1 MYFPFYWII
10 KLFIWKESVNSDGQ
24 QFHQYQQK
32 QTIAS
37 HLMFDKEIIERVKN
51 SKKVNSEQWIYISCS

>member
-37 HLMFDKEIIERVKN
+37 HRKLDFRPPGKGHHL
-51 SKKVNSEQWIYISCS
+51 QCSLHL